1 VDLYTATRR
10 VGTDHVLGE
19 HLLASS
25 DYGVIG
31 DGHTV
36 ALVGVDG
43 SLDWLCW
50 PRFDSPSVFAALLD
64 PVRGGRFQVC
74 PAEPGASSRQAY
86 DDGTNVLQT
95 LFHRDGGGTVVVTD
109 YMPWNGDPRSRVG
122 EVHRLLEA
130 REGEMEMR
138 VVFDPRFD
146 YARSPA
152 RVAIE
157 EHGAMAEGPD
167 GQRLSLSMDRDV
179 EFRPRPSGGVEAV
192 LNLRRGKRRWAI
204 MSWHSGRPEPI
215 AAYRPFDHL
224 RATRHFWRHWSGRL
238 EYDGPWRHDVQRGA
252 LVLKL
257 LQYAPTGA
265 MVAAPTT
272 SLPAWIGGDRNW
284 DYRYSWTRDSA
295 MAIRAMNQIG
305 YPDEAQGFFHFVRD
319 TIEERRTLDIMV
331 TLDGRDVPDEKLL
344 EHLTGYRDSRPVRVG
359 NAARLQIQHD
369 IVGPLLDAASVFE
382 QSGATLDL
390 RLWRQVRARINEAVD
405 HAREPD
411 HGIWEPRS
419 EPRHHLHSKLM
430 IWVALDRGL
439 HIASR
444 FGGDREERRWRAA
457 REDLEREMLLR
468 GFDAE
473 RRSFVGEY
481 DGDRVDATL
490 LLLPI
495 FGFLPPSD
503 ARVDRTIQRV
513 IDELSDGRFL
523 RRYRESDGI
532 DCDEGGFVLC
542 GFWLAEALALAGR
555 LDDALEVFHNHLRAG
570 NHLGLLAEGVDPAT
584 GQALGNFPQA
594 FSHLGLIHAA
604 ARLDHAL
611 RLRDEGSTK
620 PPLLPF
626 DRPPPQP
633 GS

>member
-1 VDLYTATRR
+1 MDLYTAFGR
-10 VGTDHVLGE
+10 VGTGHVLGE
-19 HLLASS
+19 EPLTSS
-25 DYGVIG
+25 DYGLVG

-36 ALVGVDG
+36 AMIGIDG

-50 PRFDSPSVFAALLD
+50 PRFDSPSCFAALLD
-64 PVRGGRFQVC
+64 RTRGGRFQIA
-74 PAEPGASSRQAY
+74 PAERGATSLQAY

-95 LFHRDGGGTVVVTD
+95 LFRREGLGTVVLTD
-109 YMPWNGDPRSRVG
+109 HMPWNGDPRSRVG

-130 REGEMEMR
+130 REGELEMR

-152 RVAIE
+152 RLHIE
-157 EHGAMAEGPD
+157 EYGVLAEGPD
-167 GQRLSLSMDRDV
+167 GQRMTLSMDRDV
-179 EFRPRPSGGVEAV
+179 EFRPREAGGVEAV
-192 LNLRRGKRRWAI
+192 VSLRRGKRRWAI
-204 MSWHSGRPEPI
+204 LSWQSRRPEPI
-215 AAYRPFDHL
+215 PAYRPFDHL
-224 RATRHFWRHWSGRL
+224 RATRRFWRHWSGRL
-238 EYDGPWRHDVQRGA
+238 EYDGPWRHDVQRSA
-252 LVLKL
+252 MVLKL

-319 TIEERRTLDIMV
+319 TIEESRTLDIMV
-331 TLDGRDVPDEKLL
+331 AIDGAEVPDEKVLD
-344 EHLTGYRDSRPVRVG
+344 HLAGYRNSQPVRIG

-382 QSGATLDL
+382 QSGGTLGL

-405 HAREPD
+405 HASQPD

-419 EPRHHLHSKLM
+419 EPRHHVHSKLM
-430 IWVALDRGL
+430 TWVALDRGL

-444 FGGDREERRWRAA
+444 FGGDREERRWQAA
-457 REDLEREMLLR
+457 RDDLQAEILER

-473 RRSFVGEY
+473 QRSFVGEY
-481 DGDRVDATL
+481 QGDQVDATL

-495 FGFLPPSD
+495 FGFLPPTD

-523 RRYRESDGI
+523 RRYRSHDGI
-532 DCDEGGFVLC
+532 ESEEGGFVLC

-555 LDDALEVFHNHLRAG
+555 LDDALEVFHNHLSAG
-570 NHLGLLAEGVDPAT
+570 NHLGLLAEEVDPSS
-584 GQALGNFPQA
+584 GRALGNFPQA
-594 FSHLGLIHAA
+594 FSHLGLIQAA
-604 ARLDHAL
+604 SRLDHAL
-611 RLRDEGSTK
+611 RLRDEGSSE

-626 DRPPPQP
+626 DRPPAAR
-633 GS
+633 

>member
-1 VDLYTATRR
+1 MDLYTAARR
-10 VGTDHVLGE
+10 VGTTHVLGAE
-19 HLLASS
+19 PLCSS

-36 ALVGVDG
+36 ALVGVNG
-43 SLDWLCW
+43 SIDWLCW

-64 PVRGGRFQVC
+64 PERGGRFQVA

-95 LFHRDGGGTVVVTD
+95 LFRREGSGTVMVTD

-122 EVHRLLEA
+122 EIHRLIEA
-130 REGEMEMR
+130 RDGELEMR
-138 VVFDPRFD
+138 IVFDPRFD
-146 YARSPA
+146 YGRGP
-152 RVAIE
+152 VQLQVE
-157 EHGAMAEGPD
+157 ENGVLAEGPD
-167 GQRLSLSMDRDV
+167 GQRMSLSLGPGVHFHSRAQ
-179 EFRPRPSGGVEAV
+179 GGVEASV
-192 LNLRRGKRRWAI
+192 VVRRGQRRWAI
-204 MSWHSGRPEPI
+204 LSWQSARPEAI

-224 RATRHFWRHWSGRL
+224 RATRRFWRHWSGRL

-272 SLPAWIGGDRNW
+272 SLPAWVGGSRNW
-284 DYRYSWTRDSA
+284 DYRFSWTRDSA

-305 YPDEAQGFFHFVRD
+305 YPDESQAFFHFVRD
-319 TIEERRTLDIMV
+319 VIEERRTLDIMV
-331 TLDGRDVPDEKLL
+331 TLDGGEVPDEAELG
-344 EHLTGYRDSRPVRVG
+344 HLAGYRGSRPVRIG

-382 QSGATLDL
+382 QSGGTLGL
-390 RLWRQVRARINEAVD
+390 RLWRQVRSRINEAVD
-405 HAREPD
+405 QAEQPD

-444 FGGDREERRWRAA
+444 FGGDREERLWREA
-457 REDLEREMLLR
+457 RDTLEREILVR
-468 GFDAE
+468 GFDSE
-473 RRSFVGEY
+473 KQTFVREY
-481 DGDRVDATL
+481 GGDQVDATL

-495 FGFLPPSD
+495 YGLLPPRD
-503 ARVDRTIQRV
+503 LRVERTIQRV
-513 IDELSDGRFL
+513 IDELSEGRFL
-523 RRYRESDGI
+523 RRYKNSDGI
-532 DCDEGGFVLC
+532 DCEEGAFVLC

-555 LDDALEVFHNHLRAG
+555 MDEALECFHQHLSAG
-570 NHLGLLAEGVDPAT
+570 NHLGLLAEEVDPRSGA
-584 GQALGNFPQA
+584 ALGNFPQA
-594 FSHLGLIHAA
+594 FSHLGLIQAA

-611 RLRDEGSTK
+611 RLRDEGSSE
-620 PPLLPF
+620 PPLLPY
-626 DRPPPQP
+626 DRPPPSS
-633 GS
+633 G